1 MEKNKK
7 LLNDYKNTVD
17 ELTKIKKVTSK
28 EDELY
33 KMYMVAK
40 ENKLSEFRNEKIMK
54 RKEVS
59 DNLQKNSFNPNK
71 SKYLTN
77 FENTSSESKK
87 SNKNHKSERLHLKQ
101 INCNIVKGKDFL
113 EVPDLTAIEE
123 KMKSEM
129 LLI

>member
-1 MEKNKK
+1 M
-7 LLNDYKNTVD
+7 
-17 ELTKIKKVTSK
+17 TKIKEITSK

-59 DNLQKNSFNPNK
+59 DNLQKNSFNPLKNNNSNVEK
-71 SKYLTN
+71 SSFN
-77 FENTSSESKK
+77 ESKNTK
-87 SNKNHKSERLHLKQ
+87 KNHKTERLNLKQ
-101 INCNIVKGKDFL
+101 IDSNIVKGKDFL

>member
-1 MEKNKK
+1 M
-7 LLNDYKNTVD
+7 
-17 ELTKIKKVTSK
+17 
-28 EDELY
+28 
-33 KMYMVAK
+33 
-40 ENKLSEFRNEKIMK
+40 NEKIMK

-101 INCNIVKGKDFL
+101 INLQGVDLIHFMDLQSFQWMWNI
-113 EVPDLTAIEE
+113 AILRITHVLNTE
-123 KMKSEM
+123 
-129 LLI
+129 